1 MILRKNQSSKKFVR
15 LKLLCLL
22 DLTDKHVSVRCEIDS
37 YATFQSFI
45 AVLSV
50 CVCQGDWLHAKHAGV

>member
-1 MILRKNQSSKKFVR
+1 MILHKNQSGKKFVR
-15 LKLLCLL
+15 LKLL
-22 DLTDKHVSVRCEIDS
+22 DLTNKHVSVRYEIDS